1 MYILI
6 ISLKTV
12 AVFLH
17 ITSGHDFLCPQ
28 SIVYGHSVI
37 NCPLIIKSRYVQVV
51 QYVHSF
57 GTQRLYIM
65 GRVFAYCRVSTN
77 DQNPENQKLEILN
90 SGFSVEPKRFVEEK
104 ISGSVYASRRPEFI
118 KLLDRLEEGDS
129 LVVTKLDRLGRN
141 ALDVRQTI
149 DLLAERG
156 VKVHCLALGST
167 DLTSSSGK
175 MTMTILSAVAEFER
189 DLIIER
195 TQSGLER
202 AKAEGKKLGRN
213 FSLNEVQQQSVMS
226 DLNSGKSVSET
237 ARKFKTSR
245 QTILR
250 IRNKNNTTL

>member
-1 MYILI
+1 
-6 ISLKTV
+6 
-12 AVFLH
+12 
-17 ITSGHDFLCPQ
+17 
-28 SIVYGHSVI
+28 
-37 NCPLIIKSRYVQVV
+37 
-51 QYVHSF
+51 
-57 GTQRLYIM
+57 M

-90 SGFSVEPKRFVEEK
+90 SGFKIEPKRFVEEK
-104 ISGSVYASRRPEFI
+104 ISGSVYASKRPEFL

-156 VKVHCLALGST
+156 IKVHCLALGST

-175 MTMTILSAVAEFER
+175 MTMTIISAVAEFER

-213 FSLNEVQQQSVMS
+213 FSLNEAVSYTH
-226 DLNSGKSVSET
+226 LTLPTNSLV
-237 ARKFKTSR
+237 
-245 QTILR
+245 
-250 IRNKNNTTL
+250 

>member
-1 MYILI
+1 
-6 ISLKTV
+6 
-12 AVFLH
+12 
-17 ITSGHDFLCPQ
+17 
-28 SIVYGHSVI
+28 
-37 NCPLIIKSRYVQVV
+37 
-51 QYVHSF
+51 
-57 GTQRLYIM
+57 M

-195 TQSGLER
+195 TQSGLVR
-202 AKAEGKKLGRN
+202 AKAEGKKLGRR
-213 FSLNEVQQQSVMS
+213 FSLSESQQQAVIA
-226 DLNSGKSVSET
+226 DLAAGKSVSET
-237 ARKFKTSR
+237 ARKFNTSR

-250 IRNKNNTTL
+250 TRELKQKGLRGRAIANS